1 MPLLGVALA
10 VAASVL
16 LAFGAH
22 FQNHGASKAGEEGGE
37 TDGDGTAKR
46 FGLAQLR
53 ALLGKPRW
61 LLGSALLA
69 AAIVLQLGSLSLAP
83 LAVVQPVGA
92 LALVVTALLD
102 AKVNHAHISRT
113 AVLGI
118 VASVVGV
125 TAFVLTASST
135 TSSRPA
141 TAGQEIAVLVLLAGV
156 LVLFAVLFAALHAR
170 LGSLQLALGAGVL
183 FGFVATLAKTTIG
196 RVGALLGSGP
206 RPDDWLVLLC
216 VLGLALAG
224 GSGLYLVQTAYAAGS
239 PDLVVAS
246 LTVIDPLV
254 AVTIGIAVLGEAAR
268 APWWAFPV
276 FALTEVVAVSGVLVL
291 ARHQPRPVSS
301 EA

>member
-22 FQNHGASKAGEEGGE
+22 FQNHGASKAGEESGE
-37 TDGDGTAKR
+37 SDGEGSAKR
-46 FGLAQLR
+46 FGLEQLR

-61 LLGSALLA
+61 LAGSALLA
-69 AAIVLQLGSLSLAP
+69 TAIVLQLGSLSLAP

-92 LALVVTALLD
+92 LSLVVTAFLD
-102 AKVNHAHISRT
+102 AKVNHARVSRR
-113 AVLGI
+113 AVLAI
-118 VASVVGV
+118 VACVVGV
-125 TAFVLTASST
+125 TAFVVTASFT
-135 TSSRPA
+135 TSSGAA
-141 TAGQEIAVLVLLAGV
+141 TAGQEIVVLALLGGV
-156 LVLFAVLFAALHAR
+156 LVLFASLFAALHAK
-170 LGSLQLALGAGVL
+170 LGSLPLALGAGVL
-183 FGFVATLAKTTIG
+183 FGFVATLAKMTIG
-196 RVGALLGSGP
+196 RLGAILGSGP

-224 GSGLYLVQTAYAAGS
+224 TAGLYLVQTAYAAGS

-276 FALTEVVAVSGVLVL
+276 FGATEAVAVAGVLLL
-291 ARHQPRPVSS
+291 ARHQPRPADS